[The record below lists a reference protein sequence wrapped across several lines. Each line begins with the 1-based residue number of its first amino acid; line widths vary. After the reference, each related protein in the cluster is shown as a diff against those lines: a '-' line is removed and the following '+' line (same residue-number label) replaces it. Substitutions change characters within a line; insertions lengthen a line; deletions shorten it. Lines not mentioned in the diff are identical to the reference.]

1 MDDLELGPPRPPSSG
16 PGEVCVIDDDDS
28 VRQAV
33 TGLIRSAGLSVR
45 AFPSARAFLEAPP
58 EATPACLV
66 LDVDM
71 PGLSGLELQEHLAKT
86 HASPPIIFVTGH
98 GDIPMSV
105 RAIKAGARE
114 FLTKPFDP
122 DELLEA
128 IRACAQHGSARAEHA
143 ANGEKTGR
151 ESLTAIV
158 GVSASLEECLRQIET
173 VAPTEST
180 VLIYGETGTGKEL
193 VARAIHGMSERKTGP
208 FVKVNCAA
216 IPSGLLESEL
226 MGHERGAF
234 TGAVARRI
242 GRFELAQD
250 GTIFL
255 DEIGEIPL
263 ELQPK
268 LLRLLQE
275 REFERVG
282 GSKTIQS
289 NARLVAAT
297 NRDLRSMVDL
307 RTFREDLFYRLSVFP
322 LGLPPLRER
331 PGDLPVLVKHFVTEL
346 SARMRKDIRK
356 VGAATMQR
364 LQEYAWPGN
373 VRELQNV
380 LERAVILSQ
389 GTTLEIPSVGRPSD
403 HKAPAP
409 ASRAAA
415 PSAAASSA
423 AVASPAGD
431 SARDLASV
439 SREHILKVLE
449 ATNWVVGGP
458 EGAAVRLGLK
468 RSTLIFRM
476 KKLGISR
483 KKDPTSE
490 GD

>member
-1 MDDLELGPPRPPSSG
+1 MDDLDLGPPRPPSS

-33 TGLIRSAGLSVR
+33 VGLLRSAGLSVR
-45 AFPSARAFLEAPP
+45 AFSSARAFLDAPP

-71 PGLSGLELQEHLAKT
+71 PGLSGLELQEHLVKI
-86 HASPPIIFVTGH
+86 HAAPPIIFVTGH

-128 IRACAQHGSARAEHA
+128 IRACAHHGSERGNDA
-143 ANGEKTGR
+143 ANDAKAGG
-151 ESLTAIV
+151 ESLAAIV
-158 GVSASLEECLRQIET
+158 GRSASLRESLRQIET
-173 VAPTEST
+173 VAST
-180 VLIYGETGTGKEL
+180 VLIHGETGTGKEL
-193 VARAIHGMSERKTGP
+193 IARAIHRMSERSAGP

-255 DEIGEIPL
+255 DEIGEIPI

-322 LGLPPLRER
+322 LELPPLRER
-331 PGDLPVLVKHFVTEL
+331 PGDVAALVKHFVIEL
-346 SARMRKDIRK
+346 SARMHKDIRK
-356 VGAATMQR
+356 VSAETMQR
-364 LQEYAWPGN
+364 LNEYDWPGN

-389 GTTLEIPSVGRPSD
+389 GTTLEIPSVGRPSMNKIAD
-403 HKAPAP
+403 IAPAP
-409 ASRAAA
+409 APAT
-415 PSAAASSA
+415 SATVSSQ
-423 AVASPAGD
+423 AGD
-431 SARDLASV
+431 STRDLAAV

-449 ATNWVVGGP
+449 ATHWVVGGP
-458 EGAAVRLGLK
+458 EGAAIRLGLK
-468 RSTLIFRM
+468 RSTLLFRM

-483 KKDPTSE
+483 KKGPPSE